1 MTGSSWLISDII
13 WTLETA
19 GSLRMFAACSACP
32 SVNCSDKNQNR
43 AIQRCTKCGAEF
55 ERSVARTRW
64 HVVLGGDGVSTFT
77 NPIFT

>member
-1 MTGSSWLISDII
+1 MTGSSWLISDIT

-43 AIQRCTKCGAEF
+43 AIQRSIIWVCPKIGYIPNEIA
-55 ERSVARTRW
+55 
-64 HVVLGGDGVSTFT
+64 
-77 NPIFT
+77 I